1 MRNVSRID
9 QVNIL
14 SRFLLPDPSISPSI
28 SNYYFTELL
37 AFAYFA
43 QVRCDPAQTIEYFSY
58 FYTVCQMVTTLT
70 DEPAQML
77 QSFVFDERERGRF
90 TRDDFQEA
98 PALLG
103 FGPQGMLS
111 VDYDY
116 EISDEFVEN
125 AWRDS
130 VKRVWRDGDGARL
143 AAAND
148 AFRRIAE
155 VRGSEMLWKKWEQAK
170 DGGMTPER
178 AYATLEVPSEI
189 EDGMLL
195 TVFSMR
201 VRLFPL

>member
-1 MRNVSRID
+1 
-9 QVNIL
+9 
-14 SRFLLPDPSISPSI
+14 
-28 SNYYFTELL
+28 
-37 AFAYFA
+37 
-43 QVRCDPAQTIEYFSY
+43 
-58 FYTVCQMVTTLT
+58 MVTTLT

-103 FGPQGMLS
+103 FGPQGMLC

-116 EISDEFVEN
+116 DISDEFVEN
-125 AWRDS
+125 AWRES
-130 VKRVWRDGDGARL
+130 VKRVWRDGDAQRL
-143 AAAND
+143 TAAND

-189 EDGMLL
+189 EDGMLI

-201 VRLFPL
+201 VRFFSFLTFRALSGVNGPP

>member
-1 MRNVSRID
+1 
-9 QVNIL
+9 
-14 SRFLLPDPSISPSI
+14 
-28 SNYYFTELL
+28 
-37 AFAYFA
+37 
-43 QVRCDPAQTIEYFSY
+43 
-58 FYTVCQMVTTLT
+58 MVTTLT
-70 DEPAQML
+70 DEPAPML

-103 FGPQGMLS
+103 FGPQGTLG

-116 EISDEFVEN
+116 DVPDDFVEN
-125 AWRDS
+125 AWRES
-130 VKRVWRDGDGARL
+130 VRRAWREGAGDGERL
-143 AAAND
+143 RAAND

-155 VRGSEMLWKKWEQAK
+155 VRGSEGLWKKWELAK

-189 EDGMLL
+189 EDGMLI

-201 VRLFPL
+201 VSFALFFRFLFLFLRALPPG